1 MIDREAFYGLL
12 AATPRDWYVGRLSG
26 AIRRRSTLKQCEC
39 PISSIYRRPTMY
51 AHTVSVQ
58 IGLSLADTNDIMAAA
73 DDIIGSD
80 LSIRA
85 ELLRACGLDSQP
97 LNEKEKLKP

>member
-1 MIDREAFYGLL
+1 MIDKAQFYALL
-12 AATPRDWYVGRLSG
+12 AATPRDWYVSSLSG
-26 AIRRRSTLKQCEC
+26 AIRRRQTLKQCQC
-39 PISSIYRRPTMY
+39 PISSIYNRPSIY

-58 IGLSLADTNDIMAAA
+58 IGLSVANANDIMAAA

-85 ELLRACGLDSQP
+85 ELLRACGLTSQP